1 MNTTSL
7 AYQLS
12 GHITAEAPINV
23 SYFGMDERLPRTPHG
38 QVFLNGGT
46 LRGPLRKAGLNMLI
60 RELAKAHDTP
70 EDRVFDRAQMYM
82 LGEGVDVS
90 RELNN
95 EATGQNHD
103 PRAEAYLRQA
113 NPFMSLFGRW
123 KLAGYL
129 EVGPMLTSRDNL
141 ITAGQGA
148 RHDQFEHNAR
158 LVTYLSE
165 DEQTALMSEMRSA
178 RESMIEIEAIREKIR
193 TLKTESR
200 QTDEK
205 EAKQAFAKQIREL
218 EVQEKALR
226 KQREGSE
233 ESIKHPLAGYEA
245 IAPGS
250 QLQSRLRLIEG
261 SPEVLGLL
269 LHCLA
274 EFSHRPRLGGHL
286 ANGFGAISAEWEV
299 LQRAPGERRGS
310 PIGAVKL
317 DDMGIQL
324 QGDTLEAAWQAFT
337 TALPDYDFTLF
348 SRPEARKRWKLS

>member
-1 MNTTSL
+1 MNTTPL

-60 RELAKAHDTP
+60 RELANAHDKP

-82 LGEGVDVS
+82 LGEGIDIS
-90 RELNN
+90 REINN
-95 EATGQNHD
+95 EAIGQSHD

-123 KLAGYL
+123 KLAGHL
-129 EVGPMLTSRDNL
+129 EVGPLLTSRDNL

-148 RHDQFEHNAR
+148 RHDQFEHDAR

-165 DEQTALMSEMRSA
+165 DEKDALMSEMRSA
-178 RESMIEIEAIREKIR
+178 RESMVEIEAIREQVR
-193 TLKTESR
+193 SLKAESR
-200 QTDEK
+200 QVEEK

-218 EVQEKALR
+218 DAQEKAIR
-226 KQREGSE
+226 KKREGSE
-233 ESIKHPLAGYEA
+233 ESIKHPLVGYEA

-250 QLQSRLRLIEG
+250 QMQSRLRLIEG
-261 SPEVLGLL
+261 APELLGLL

-274 EFSHRPRLGGHL
+274 EFSQRPRLGGHL
-286 ANGFGAISAEWEV
+286 ASGFGAISAEWEV
-299 LQRAPGERRGS
+299 LQRAPGERRAS
-310 PIGAVKL
+310 PIGTVKL

-324 QGDTLEAAWQAFT
+324 EGDALEAAWQAFL
-337 TALPDYDFTLF
+337 TALPSYDFTLF
-348 SRPEARKRWKLS
+348 ARLEARKRWKQS

>member
-1 MNTTSL
+1 MNTTPL

-12 GHITAEAPINV
+12 GHITAEAPITV

-60 RELAKAHDTP
+60 RELAKAHDKP

-82 LGEGVDVS
+82 LGEGIDVS
-90 RELNN
+90 RQVNN
-95 EATGQNHD
+95 EATGTSHD
-103 PRAEAYLRQA
+103 PRAEGFLRQA

-129 EVGPMLTSRDNL
+129 EVGPLLTSVDNL
-141 ITAGQGA
+141 MTAGQGA
-148 RHDQFEHNAR
+148 RHDQFEHDPR

-178 RESMIEIEAIREKIR
+178 RESMVEIEAIRVKIR
-193 TLKTESR
+193 EIRVASR
-200 QTDEK
+200 QTDDR
-205 EAKQAFAKQIREL
+205 EAKQAFAKQVREL
-218 EVQEKALR
+218 EAQEKEVR
-226 KQREGSE
+226 KQREGSD
-233 ESIKHPLAGYEA
+233 ESIKHPLTGYEA

-250 QLQSRLRLIEG
+250 ELQSRLRLIEG
-261 SPEVLGLL
+261 SPEILGLL

-299 LQRAPGERRGS
+299 LQRAPGERRAL
-310 PIGAVKL
+310 PIGTVKL
-317 DDMGIQL
+317 DDIGIQL
-324 QGDTLEAAWQAFT
+324 EGDVLEAAWQSFI
-337 TALPDYDFTLF
+337 TALPHYDFTLF
-348 SRPEARKRWKLS
+348 NRQEARKRWKQG